1 MAIGDIQH
9 SQLPDNLLHEPK
21 GASTAAAGTTYLA
34 DGNGSGA
41 FAKVPVTSLDIAVPS
56 VADLVPT
63 SITSTTT
70 LDGSG
75 LTVAADG
82 TLTDVAASA
91 SVPVAYTVTINKNAA
106 EIVRLFNNQSQI
118 NTNIRTAVSNLETK
132 LNGVIAA
139 LKGLGLL
146 DD

>member
-70 LDGSG
+70 LNDSG

-82 TLTDVAASA
+82 VLTDVAASA
-91 SVPVAYTVTINKNAA
+91 QVPVAYTVIINKNAA
-106 EIVRLFNNQSQI
+106 ETARIFNNQAQI
-118 NTNIRTAVSNLETK
+118 NSNIRTAVSNLEIK

>member
-56 VADLVPT
+56 VANLVPT

-70 LDGSG
+70 LNDSG

-82 TLTDVAASA
+82 VLTDVAASA
-91 SVPVAYTVTINKNAA
+91 QVPVAYTVIINKNAA
-106 EIVRLFNNQSQI
+106 ETARIFNNQAQI

>member
-56 VADLVPT
+56 VANLTPT

-70 LDGSG
+70 LNDSG

-82 TLTDVAASA
+82 VLTDVAASA
-91 SVPVAYTVTINKNAA
+91 QVPVAYTVTINKNAA
-106 EIVRLFNNQSQI
+106 ETARIFNNQAQI

-132 LNGVIAA
+132 LNSVIAA

>member
-41 FAKVPVTSLDIAVPS
+41 FGKVPVSSLDIAVPS

-63 SITSTTT
+63 TITPTTT
-70 LDGSG
+70 LNGSG
-75 LTVAADG
+75 LTVPADG

-91 SVPVAYTVTINKNAA
+91 SVPVAYTITINKNAS
-106 EIVRLFNNQSQI
+106 ETLRLFNNQAQI
-118 NTNIRTAVSNLETK
+118 NSNVVSAINNLETK
-132 LNGVIAA
+132 LNAVISA